1 MINPENK
8 ELLDAL
14 IVGRV
19 KPHIY
24 AFTTNTIPN
33 YLKVGDTYRPVI
45 VRLREWMQH
54 FPNLHKEYEN
64 VASIN
69 DDIFF
74 RDYSVH
80 QYLENDLGRPR
91 LTHTE
96 FPDVYFS
103 NEFFKDVLIEHIDA
117 AITDIQ
123 DNYAKNTG
131 KYKYYD
137 ANSQLPETFTYAST
151 GEWKMRPNQEDT
163 VKRFVAAVDSGHT
176 NLLMYA
182 VMRFGK
188 SFTSLCCVKAK
199 GYKVVLVV
207 SAKADVREEWKKTVQ
222 SADNFNKDY
231 VFISSE
237 ELLRDEDIITNTL
250 NGGKGAV
257 IFLTLQ
263 DLQGD
268 EIKEKHK
275 DVFDNKIDLL
285 IVDET
290 HYGARAESYGKILR
304 ATSYEKDVKDKHA
317 DDDFI
322 EIEDAEE
329 QLKSLSVK
337 VTLHLSGTPYRIL
350 MGSEFSKEDIIA
362 FYQFSDIVKD
372 QEAWDK
378 EHLLNDEEE
387 VKEWDNP
394 YYGFPQMIRF
404 AFVPSKSALALLESL
419 KSSGTTYAFSALLKP
434 QSLKKDTEHSLH
446 KRFVYE
452 NEVLELF
459 EAVDGSK
466 DDDGLLSFLDYDKI
480 KEGKMCQHIVCVL
493 PYCTSCDALE
503 ALIHNNADK
512 FKNLQNYTIINISG
526 VDSPNEYRSVQAV
539 KAKIKQCAAEDKKT
553 LTLTVNR
560 MLTGSTVEE
569 WDTMI
574 FLKDTAS
581 PQEYDQAIFRLQNQ
595 YVREYREPDGDV
607 IKFNMKPQTLL
618 VDFDPHRMFVMQ
630 EQKSQIYNAN
640 TDVSGNEHLRDR
652 LEDELRISPI
662 ITLNKNRIEQVQ
674 ATDILAEISE
684 YSSSRGVLD
693 ETKDIP
699 VDMSLLDVDVIRA
712 TIESQAELGSRQG
725 LSVDAHKGAEG
736 DLENPDND
744 DDDFS
749 QEDNSNG
756 SDTSGNDSGST
767 GDSQDTEDDIRS
779 LENKFRTYYSRIL
792 FFAFLTKSSAASLED
807 ILTCIDNDENPRIAK
822 NLNLDKAVLTQI
834 KENMN
839 IFILRQ
845 LDYKI
850 QNMNT
855 LAHDESVDPMQRASV
870 AIRKFGRISDSEIT
884 TPETVA
890 GDMTDLI
897 PDECFIGLRETTDA
911 RILDI
916 ASKMG
921 EFAMAVVKRC
931 NSLGIPISDIK
942 GKVLSIATS
951 SATYEFTRKVY
962 EVLGLDIECIAE
974 QFNSYELL
982 TIKVM
987 SSDGTES
994 DKIDYPKICNIL
1006 SQNKPLAQIALSD
1019 GCESL
1024 KEEEKMRFE
1033 AVVGNPPYQ
1042 ENTAKHE
1049 SKSNGQN
1056 TRKSIFQYF
1065 QIMADQIAIDYTVL
1079 IYPGA
1084 RWIHRSGKG
1093 MDHFGLAQINDKTLK
1108 TVKYYPDSRDIFKK
1122 DAEIQDGISIVVKD
1136 KAKVD
1141 NGFNYIYCLDGNEIT
1156 ILMDNPGDDLIPL
1169 NPKDIK
1175 IVKKIDEFVRG
1186 NGLKYLHDAILP
1198 RSLFGIDS
1206 DFVEKNS
1213 GNAILYDG
1221 HSTYDTIK
1229 YIKLFTNDKAGSGGR
1244 ATWFLVERN
1253 LIIKN
1258 IDKISEWQVVV
1269 SSAHP
1274 GGQDN
1279 RSNQL
1284 EIIDNNSAFGRSRVA
1299 LRSFDNFDE
1308 ANNFYKY
1315 MQSKL
1320 VMYCFLMTDEA
1331 LTSLG
1336 KRVPDLLNYSNND
1349 ILNFDNDI
1357 DSQLYSLLGLTDAEI
1372 GYIESRVTNARPKGT
1387 LEE

>member
-1 MINPENK
+1 MINPEKK

-14 IVGRV
+14 IIGRV

-33 YLKVGDTYRPVI
+33 YLKVGDTYRPV
-45 VRLREWMQH
+45 VTRLREWMQL

-64 VASIN
+64 TATIN

-80 QYLENDLGRPR
+80 QYLEGYLHKHR
-91 LTHTE
+91 LTPTE

-103 NEFFKDVLIEHIDA
+103 NEFFKDVRIEHVDA

-123 DNYAKNTG
+123 DNYAHNTG

-151 GEWKMRPNQEDT
+151 GEWKMRPNQETT
-163 VKRFVAAVDSGHT
+163 VKNFVAAVDSGHT

-188 SFTSLCCVKAK
+188 SFTSLCCAKAK
-199 GYKVVLVV
+199 EYKVVLVV

-231 VFISSE
+231 VFVSSE
-237 ELLRDEDIITNTL
+237 ELLHDENVITDTL
-250 NGGKGAV
+250 ADDKGVV

-304 ATSYEKDVKDKHA
+304 SASYEKDVKDKHA

-322 EIEDAEE
+322 EFEDAEE

-350 MGSEFSKEDIIA
+350 MGSEFSKEEIIA

-372 QEAWDK
+372 QETWDN
-378 EHLLNDEEE
+378 EHFCRIENEETNPDTNRPY
-387 VKEWDNP
+387 KEWDNP
-394 YYGFPQMIRF
+394 YFGFPQMVRF
-404 AFVPSKSALALLESL
+404 AFIPSKSALALLESL
-419 KSSGTTYAFSALLKP
+419 KSGGITYAFSALLKP
-434 QSLKKDTEHSLH
+434 QSLKKDAEHSMH
-446 KRFVYE
+446 KKFVYE
-452 NEVLELF
+452 SEVLELF
-459 EAVDGSK
+459 EAIDGSK

-493 PYCTSCDALE
+493 PYCASCDALE
-503 ALIHNNADK
+503 ALIQNNSDN
-512 FKNLQNYTIINISG
+512 FKNLQNYIIINISG
-526 VDSPNEYRSVQAV
+526 VDAPNKYLNIQAV
-539 KAKIKQCAAEDKKT
+539 KSKIKQCAAEEKKT

-640 TDVSGNEHLRDR
+640 TDASGNKHLRDR

-662 ITLNKNRIEQVQ
+662 ITINKNRIVQVE

-699 VDMSLLDVDVIRA
+699 VDMSLLDLDAVKAV
-712 TIESQAELGSRQG
+712 IESQAELGSRHG
-725 LSVDAHKGAEG
+725 LSVDAHKGTEG
-736 DLENPDND
+736 DFDNPDGD

-749 QEDNSNG
+749 TGGDSKGSGAEDNSG
-756 SDTSGNDSGST
+756 SSTNDA
-767 GDSQDTEDDIRS
+767 DDAEDDVKS

-792 FFAFLTKSSAASLED
+792 FFAFLTKSSVASLDD
-807 ILTCIDNDENPRIAK
+807 ILSCIDKDENPRVSA
-822 NLNLDKAVLTQI
+822 NLKLDKNVLTLI
-834 KENMN
+834 KNHMN

-850 QNMNT
+850 QNINT
-855 LAHDESVDPMQRASV
+855 LAHDETVDPMQRATV
-870 AIRKFGRISDSEIT
+870 AIKKFGRISDSEVT
-884 TPETVA
+884 TPESVA
-890 GDMTDLI
+890 VDMVNLI
-897 PDECFIGLRETTDA
+897 SDGCFNNLKNADTC
-911 RILDI
+911 ILDI

-921 EFAMAVVKRC
+921 EFAVAVIKRC
-931 NSLGIPISDIK
+931 SSLGISVSEIK
-942 GKVLSIATS
+942 SKILSIATS
-951 SATYEFTRKVY
+951 SVAYEFTRKVY
-962 EVLGLDIECIAE
+962 EVLGLDTKCIAAH
-974 QFNSYELL
+974 FNSYDLL
-982 TIKVM
+982 NLKTKN
-987 SSDGTES
+987 DGGSEN
-994 DKIDYPKICNIL
+994 DNLDYTKICNIL
-1006 SQNKPLAQIALSD
+1006 SQKKAICNISLSD
-1019 GCESL
+1019 ECSDL
-1024 KEEEKMRFE
+1024 KEDERMNFN

-1042 ENTAKHE
+1042 EADGGASASSRPIYPYFVDIARQLKPAFVSVIIPTRWFAGGKHLDDF
-1049 SKSNGQN
+1049 
-1056 TRKSIFQYF
+1056 RKSMLDDTHIKELHDCLHPEEIFPNTNNRGGICYF
-1065 QIMADQIAIDYTVL
+1065 LWDQTYNNNTPEQMKVVTHNGNGEIIEAIR
-1079 IYPGA
+1079 P
-1084 RWIHRSGKG
+1084 
-1093 MDHFGLAQINDKTLK
+1093 MKTRDL
-1108 TVKYYPDSRDIFKK
+1108 DIFIRNSSALSILDKVVSDETTDVMSK
-1122 DAEIQDGISIVVKD
+1122 HISPRRPF
-1136 KAKVD
+1136 
-1141 NGFNYIYCLDGNEIT
+1141 GLDGNFIKSTEFHVSEIGMT
-1156 ILMDNPGDDLIPL
+1156 EP
-1169 NPKDIK
+1169 
-1175 IVKKIDEFVRG
+1175 VKCYGKAKAVG
-1186 NGLKYLHDAILP
+1186 Y
-1198 RSLFGIDS
+1198 
-1206 DFVEKNS
+1206 VEK
-1213 GNAILYDG
+1213 AIISS
-1221 HSTYDTIK
+1221 H
-1229 YIKLFTNDKAGSGGR
+1229 R
-1244 ATWFLVERN
+1244 EW
-1253 LIIKN
+1253 
-1258 IDKISEWQVVV
+1258 IDKWKVYM
-1269 SSAHP
+1269 P
-1274 GGQDN
+1274 Y
-1279 RSNQL
+1279 
-1284 EIIDNNSAFGRSRVA
+1284 
-1299 LRSFDNFDE
+1299 
-1308 ANNFYKY
+1308 ANNIGTELNDDNQNTFLGEPNSICTETFLAVGLEDDFTKEQCENLSNYLRTKFARFLLSLSKISQHGTSKTYRFVPVVDFSEEWTDKKLYEKY
-1315 MQSKL
+1315 
-1320 VMYCFLMTDEA
+1320 
-1331 LTSLG
+1331 
-1336 KRVPDLLNYSNND
+1336 
-1349 ILNFDNDI
+1349 
-1357 DSQLYSLLGLTDAEI
+1357 GLTDEEI
-1372 GYIESRVTNARPKGT
+1372 NLIESSIKPMT
-1387 LEE
+1387 

>member
-8 ELLDAL
+8 DLLDVL

-24 AFTTNTIPN
+24 AFSTNTIPN
-33 YLKVGDTYRPVI
+33 YLKVGDTYRPVTM
-45 VRLREWMQH
+45 RLREWRQH
-54 FPNLHKEYEN
+54 FPNLQKEYEN
-64 VASIN
+64 VATIN

-80 QYLENDLGRPR
+80 QYLENDLGKHR
-91 LTHTE
+91 LTPTE
-96 FPDVYFS
+96 YPKVYFS
-103 NEFFKDVLIEHIDA
+103 NEFFKDVLIEHVDA

-123 DNYAKNTG
+123 DNYGKNTG

-137 ANSQLPETFTYAST
+137 TNSQLPETFTYAST
-151 GEWKMRPNQEDT
+151 GEWNMRPNQEDT

-188 SFTSLCCVKAK
+188 SFTSLCCAKAK
-199 GYKVVLVV
+199 GYKIVLVV

-231 VFISSE
+231 VFMSSE
-237 ELLRDEDIITNTL
+237 DLLRDEDTITTTL
-250 NGGKGAV
+250 NAGKGVV

-275 DVFDNKIDLL
+275 DVFNNKIDLL

-322 EIEDAEE
+322 EIEDANE

-350 MGSEFSKEDIIA
+350 MGSEFSKEDIVA

-378 EHLLNDEEE
+378 EHLLNDEED

-394 YYGFPQMIRF
+394 YYGFPQMVRF

-434 QSLKKDTEHSLH
+434 QSLKQDSGHSRH
-446 KRFVYE
+446 KKFVYE
-452 NEVLELF
+452 KEVLELF
-459 EAVDGSK
+459 EAIDGSK

-493 PYCTSCDALE
+493 PYCASCDALE
-503 ALIHNNADK
+503 ALIHENADK

-640 TDVSGNEHLRDR
+640 TDASGNEHLRDR

-662 ITLNKNRIEQVQ
+662 ITLNKNRIEQVK
-674 ATDILAEISE
+674 AMDILAEISE
-684 YSSSRGVLD
+684 YSRSRGVLD
-693 ETKDIP
+693 EAKDIP
-699 VDMSLLDVDVIRA
+699 VDMSLLDMDIIRA
-712 TIESQAELGSRQG
+712 AIESQAELGSRQG
-725 LSVDAHKGAEG
+725 LSVDAHIGVEG

-744 DDDFS
+744 EEDSS
-749 QEDNSNG
+749 QGDSRNG
-756 SDTSGNDSGST
+756 SEPSGSDSGSAD
-767 GDSQDTEDDIRS
+767 DSDDTEDDIRS

-792 FFAFLTKSSAASLED
+792 FFAFLTKSSVSSLED
-807 ILTCIDNDENPRIAK
+807 ILTCIDNDENPRIAR
-822 NLNLDKAVLTQI
+822 NLKLDKAVLTQI
-834 KENMN
+834 KDNMN

-855 LAHDESVDPMQRASV
+855 LAHDESVEPIQRAAV

-884 TPETVA
+884 TPEAVA
-890 GDMTDLI
+890 EDMINLI
-897 PDECFIGLRETTDA
+897 PDECFTGLSDTNT

-921 EFAMAVVKRC
+921 EFSMAIVKRC
-931 NSLGIPISDIK
+931 GILGIPISDIK
-942 GKVLSIATS
+942 GKVLSITTS
-951 SATYEFTRKVY
+951 SVAYEFTRKVY
-962 EVLGLDIECIAE
+962 EVLGLDTECIAE
-974 QFNSYELL
+974 QFNSYDLL
-982 TIKVM
+982 NVKKINE
-987 SSDGTES
+987 DGSES
-994 DKIDYPKICNIL
+994 DDLNYSKICNVL
-1006 SQNKPLAQIALSD
+1006 SQKKAMCDIALSD
-1019 GCESL
+1019 GCDDL
-1024 KEEEKMRFE
+1024 KEGNKMKFN
-1033 AVVGNPPYQ
+1033 AIVGNPPYQ
-1042 ENTAKHE
+1042 EADGGAGASSIPIYPNFVNIAETLSPDFISIIIPTRWFTGGKHLDDFRKAMIDDIHIKELHDCLHPEEIFPNTNNRGGICYFLWDINYDNSAPTQVKVVTHNGNDETTETVRPLRTRDLDIFIRNANAISILDKVIPVGTAKTNTMEYYVSARKPFNIE
-1049 SKSNGQN
+1049 SNIVK
-1056 TRKSIFQYF
+1056 T
-1065 QIMADQIAIDYTVL
+1065 ADWHT
-1079 IYPGA
+1079 
-1084 RWIHRSGKG
+1084 
-1093 MDHFGLAQINDKTLK
+1093 DKTGLISPVACYGKRQQLGYVEKKLVTKNVDIIEKWKVFTPRANNVGTELSDDNLNTFTGAPGTICTEAYMVIGADLNLDENRAKNLMSFFK
-1108 TVKYYPDSRDIFKK
+1108 TKFARFMHSLAKASHDATQVTYRFVPVVDFSQEWTDEKLYTKYGLTQ
-1122 DAEIQDGISIVVKD
+1122 AEI
-1136 KAKVD
+1136 
-1141 NGFNYIYCLDGNEIT
+1141 
-1156 ILMDNPGDDLIPL
+1156 DLIESS
-1169 NPKDIK
+1169 IK
-1175 IVKKIDEFVRG
+1175 PM
-1186 NGLKYLHDAILP
+1186 A
-1198 RSLFGIDS
+1198 
-1206 DFVEKNS
+1206 
-1213 GNAILYDG
+1213 
-1221 HSTYDTIK
+1221 
-1229 YIKLFTNDKAGSGGR
+1229 
-1244 ATWFLVERN
+1244 
-1253 LIIKN
+1253 
-1258 IDKISEWQVVV
+1258 
-1269 SSAHP
+1269 
-1274 GGQDN
+1274 
-1279 RSNQL
+1279 
-1284 EIIDNNSAFGRSRVA
+1284 
-1299 LRSFDNFDE
+1299 
-1308 ANNFYKY
+1308 
-1315 MQSKL
+1315 
-1320 VMYCFLMTDEA
+1320 
-1331 LTSLG
+1331 
-1336 KRVPDLLNYSNND
+1336 
-1349 ILNFDNDI
+1349 
-1357 DSQLYSLLGLTDAEI
+1357 
-1372 GYIESRVTNARPKGT
+1372 
-1387 LEE
+1387 

>member
-1 MINPENK
+1 MINFENK
-8 ELLDAL
+8 KLLDAL
-14 IVGRV
+14 IIGRV

-33 YLKVGDTYRPVI
+33 YLKVGDTYRPVT

-54 FPNLHKEYEN
+54 FPDLRKEYEST
-64 VASIN
+64 ATIN
-69 DDIFF
+69 DDVFF

-80 QYLENDLGRPR
+80 QYLENELGRHR
-91 LTHTE
+91 LTPTE
-96 FPDVYFS
+96 YPDVYFS
-103 NEFFKDVLIEHIDA
+103 NEFFKDTLIGHIDA
-117 AITDIQ
+117 AIADIR
-123 DNYAKNTG
+123 DNYAHNTG

-151 GEWKMRPNQEDT
+151 GEWKMRPNQEET
-163 VKRFVAAVDSGHT
+163 VKRFAAAVDSGHT

-188 SFTSLCCVKAK
+188 SFTSLCCAKAK

-231 VFISSE
+231 IFISSK
-237 ELLRDEDIITNTL
+237 ELLQDEDIITTTL
-250 NGGKGAV
+250 DDGKGVV

-304 ATSYEKDVKDKHA
+304 AASYEKDVKDKHA

-350 MGSEFSKEDIIA
+350 MGSEFSKEDIVA

-378 EHLLNDEEE
+378 EHLLKDETD

-394 YYGFPQMIRF
+394 YYGFPQMVRF
-404 AFVPSKSALALLESL
+404 AFVPSRSALALLESL
-419 KSSGTTYAFSALLKP
+419 KSSGTTYAFSALLQP
-434 QSLKKDTEHSLH
+434 QSLKKDTKRSLH
-446 KRFVYE
+446 KKFVYE
-452 NEVLELF
+452 KEVLELF
-459 EAVDGSK
+459 GAIDGSK
-466 DDDGLLSFLDYDKI
+466 DDDGLLAFLDYDKI

-493 PYCTSCDALE
+493 PYCASCDALE
-503 ALIHNNADK
+503 TLIHDNIDK

-539 KAKIKQCAAEDKKT
+539 KAKITQYAAEDKKT

-574 FLKDTAS
+574 FLKDTVS

-640 TDVSGNEHLRDR
+640 TDASGNEHLRDR

-662 ITLNKNRIEQVQ
+662 ITLNKNRIKQVQ
-674 ATDILAEISE
+674 ATDILAEISK
-684 YSSSRGVLD
+684 YSSNRGVLD
-693 ETKDIP
+693 EAKEIP
-699 VDMSLLDVDVIRA
+699 VDRTLLDVEAIKAAVQ
-712 TIESQAELGSRQG
+712 SQAELGSRQG
-725 LSVDAHKGAEG
+725 LSVDAHKGTESN
-736 DLENPDND
+736 LENLDNGEEGSSHRID
-744 DDDFS
+744 DD
-749 QEDNSNG
+749 G
-756 SDTSGNDSGST
+756 SDTSGNDRSST
-767 GDSQDTEDDIRS
+767 DTSDDTEEDIKS

-792 FFAFLTKSSAASLED
+792 FFAFLTKSSVASLED
-807 ILTCIDNDENPRIAK
+807 ILACIEEGENPRVAV
-822 NLNLDKAVLTQI
+822 NLNLDKNVLALI
-834 KENMN
+834 KRHMN

-850 QNMNT
+850 QNINT
-855 LAHDESVDPMQRASV
+855 LAHDETIEPMKRAAV

-884 TPETVA
+884 TPESVA
-890 GDMTDLI
+890 GDMIDLI
-897 PDECFIGLRETTDA
+897 SDECFIDLGNTNTRV
-911 RILDI
+911 LDI

-931 NSLGIPISDIK
+931 NSLGIPVSDIK

-951 SATYEFTRKVY
+951 SVAYEFTRKVY

-974 QFNSYELL
+974 QFNSYDLL
-982 TIKVM
+982 NVKAIKADR
-987 SSDGTES
+987 SES
-994 DKIDYPKICNIL
+994 DDLDYLKICNVL
-1006 SQNKPLAQIALSD
+1006 SQKKAMCEIALSD
-1019 GCESL
+1019 NCDDL
-1024 KEEEKMRFE
+1024 KEEDKMKFN

-1042 ENTAKHE
+1042 EADGGASASSRPIYPYFVNISREMKPAFVSIIIPARWFAGGKHLDDF
-1049 SKSNGQN
+1049 
-1056 TRKSIFQYF
+1056 RKSMLHDIHIKELHDCLHPEEIFSNTNNRGGICYF
-1065 QIMADQIAIDYTVL
+1065 LWDKSYDNETTGQIKVVTHN
-1079 IYPGA
+1079 GN
-1084 RWIHRSGKG
+1084 GKRIESLRP
-1093 MDHFGLAQINDKTLK
+1093 MKTRDL
-1108 TVKYYPDSRDIFKK
+1108 DIFVRNSSALSILDKVVP
-1122 DAEIQDGISIVVKD
+1122 DEHTDVMSDHISSRRPF
-1136 KAKVD
+1136 
-1141 NGFNYIYCLDGNEIT
+1141 GLDGNFIKKPEFHVSAADMDEPVKCYGKAKAVGYVERADIPAHKEWIDKWKVYMPYANNIGTELNDDNQNTFLGEPNSVCTETFLAAGLEDGLTKEQCENLSDYLRTKFARFLLSISKISQHGTSKTYRFVPVVDFSQKWTDEKLYKKYGLTQAEIV
-1156 ILMDNPGDDLIPL
+1156 L
-1169 NPKDIK
+1169 
-1175 IVKKIDEFVRG
+1175 
-1186 NGLKYLHDAILP
+1186 
-1198 RSLFGIDS
+1198 IDS
-1206 DFVEKNS
+1206 
-1213 GNAILYDG
+1213 
-1221 HSTYDTIK
+1221 TIK
-1229 YIKLFTNDKAGSGGR
+1229 PMA
-1244 ATWFLVERN
+1244 
-1253 LIIKN
+1253 
-1258 IDKISEWQVVV
+1258 
-1269 SSAHP
+1269 
-1274 GGQDN
+1274 
-1279 RSNQL
+1279 
-1284 EIIDNNSAFGRSRVA
+1284 
-1299 LRSFDNFDE
+1299 
-1308 ANNFYKY
+1308 
-1315 MQSKL
+1315 
-1320 VMYCFLMTDEA
+1320 
-1331 LTSLG
+1331 
-1336 KRVPDLLNYSNND
+1336 
-1349 ILNFDNDI
+1349 
-1357 DSQLYSLLGLTDAEI
+1357 
-1372 GYIESRVTNARPKGT
+1372 
-1387 LEE
+1387 